1 MALGGKKDEDLSFE
15 EFSQRERRAM
25 KKALE
30 VMDHHV
36 HEDFDPRF
44 HEDPNPKLKLMEKLN
59 QYHPSV
65 AEKES
70 LKNLDDT
77 LSLMNKSLIPYQV
90 ITENGK
96 SLLQR
101 FFEDAKFDVIKS
113 MMKRKLFDIDMI
125 CEGEEKSLI
134 DSYAKSFLKD
144 EENNQKYQDEVNEI
158 IELYN
163 SLL

>member
-1 MALGGKKDEDLSFE
+1 
-15 EFSQRERRAM
+15 
-25 KKALE
+25 
-30 VMDHHV
+30 
-36 HEDFDPRF
+36 
-44 HEDPNPKLKLMEKLN
+44 
-59 QYHPSV
+59 
-65 AEKES
+65 
-70 LKNLDDT
+70 
-77 LSLMNKSLIPYQV
+77 
-90 ITENGK
+90 
-96 SLLQR
+96 
-101 FFEDAKFDVIKS
+101 